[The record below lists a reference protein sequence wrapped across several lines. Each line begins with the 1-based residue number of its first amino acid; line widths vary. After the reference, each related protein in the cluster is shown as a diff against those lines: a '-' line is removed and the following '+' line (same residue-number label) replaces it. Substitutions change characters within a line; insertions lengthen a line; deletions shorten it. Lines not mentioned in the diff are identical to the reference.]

1 MMKSVVIG
9 LAIVTGSS
17 IFASAQMRVAEE
29 RPAVVVP
36 LPIPEVRGDRHD
48 RPVVEERRRS
58 ETDGRGN
65 RGGCDS
71 KSVTKEGPE
80 GSKTVTKERCD

>member
-1 MMKSVVIG
+1 
-9 LAIVTGSS
+9 
-17 IFASAQMRVAEE
+17 MRVADE

-48 RPVVEERRRS
+48 RPAVEERRKI
-58 ETDGRGN
+58 ETDGRGSG
-65 RGGCDS
+65 GGCES

-80 GSKTVTKERCD
+80 GSKTVTKERCN